1 MPIVTTDFDGV
12 TRPQGSAYD
21 IGAYEFVG
29 QGQNPTILVQTPN
42 GGDNWGIGSA
52 QTIRWH
58 STGAV
63 GNVDISL
70 SRDGG
75 STFLTTIVTNAT
87 SADDLDNLFAWTVTK
102 PKGPRCRIKV
112 KSTLGTASDTS
123 DSNFRIQ

>member
-1 MPIVTTDFDGV
+1 MAIVLTDFDGV

-21 IGAYEFVG
+21 IGGYEFVG
-29 QGQNPTILVQTPN
+29 QGQNPTTLVLSPN
-42 GGDNWGIGSA
+42 GGENWGIGSA
-52 QTIRWH
+52 QTISWH

-63 GNVDISL
+63 GNVDILL

-75 STFLTTIVTNAT
+75 STFPTTITTNAPST
-87 SADDLDNLFAWTVTK
+87 DDADNSFAWTVPG

-112 KSTLGTASDTS
+112 KSHSGTASDTS